1 MSANDSNSNT
11 TSSQT
16 IVDLRSVLFQTLA
29 DLRDKTNP
37 MEIARARAIA
47 DVADKVIDSARVEIE
62 FLEATNA
69 DTGTGF
75 ISAQPALPEGFKVSK
90 VHRLK
95 G

>member
-1 MSANDSNSNT
+1 MD
-11 TSSQT
+11 
-16 IVDLRSVLFQTLA
+16 
-29 DLRDKTNP
+29 
-37 MEIARARAIA
+37 IARARAIA
-47 DVADKVIDSARVEIE
+47 EVADKVIDSARVEIE

-75 ISAQPALPEGFKVSK
+75 IATQPALPEGFSVSK